1 MITTTAGKGVIND
14 NHPLVISGGTVRA
27 EAREYLSKADLILA
41 IGTEMAET
49 DNYVGKYSIN
59 GKIVRIDIDDKKID
73 DNYKATVGLVG
84 DAKETVKKLNAKLNN
99 SVSLEK
105 LESGRNAVIEIKRKI
120 DANLTK
126 SEKRHKKLLTILRKL
141 PLQKQ
146 YFQLMRANYLTR
158 VFLILIFLKQES
170 GCIRLGSVLLVT
182 PAKRDRSK
190 DGTAYDTR
198 SRSSWGR
205 RIYVF

>member
-1 MITTTAGKGVIND
+1 MIND
-14 NHPLVISGGTVRA
+14 SNPLVISGGTVRA

-99 SVSLEK
+99 SVSLEQ
-105 LESGRNAVIEIKRKI
+105 LESVKNAVIEIKRKI

-126 SEKRHKKLLTILRKL
+126 SEKRHKKLLTILRKITSSETIL
-141 PLQKQ
+141 S
-146 YFQLMRANYLTR
+146 
-158 VFLILIFLKQES
+158 LIHI
-170 GCIRLGSVLLVT
+170 
-182 PAKRDRSK
+182 
-190 DGTAYDTR
+190 
-198 SRSSWGR
+198 
-205 RIYVF
+205 